1 MIIRKGVKK
10 DIPQVLDLIKELAEF
25 ENAPDQVTNTIERLE
40 NDGFGNQPVYDL
52 FVAESENKIIGM
64 AITYFRYSTWK
75 GKNLYIE
82 DLIINEKFRREG
94 IGLKVFEELKKFAK
108 NTSCVGISL
117 QVLDWNKIGI
127 NFYKKLNMKFDK
139 EWINCN
145 LNLDEK

>member
-127 NFYKKLNMKFDK
+127 NFYKKLNMKFYK

>member
-1 MIIRKGVKK
+1 MGIFGIGTDIVK
-10 DIPQVLDLIKELAEF
+10 VSRIK
-25 ENAPDQVTNTIERLE
+25 
-40 NDGFGNQPVYDL
+40 
-52 FVAESENKIIGM
+52 K
-64 AITYFRYSTWK
+64 
-75 GKNLYIE
+75 
-82 DLIINEKFRREG
+82 LIINKKFRREG
-94 IGLKVFEELKKFAK
+94 IGIKIFEELKKFAK